1 MFILGSA
8 GAFAQIPNLG
18 EEEQEERRGSSILDD
33 STKQVYGPTTS
44 SYTFLPNIKYNK
56 PHYWHIDTAILDWHR
71 FQFPLQ
77 FNNTYQDLGNIG
89 TAMSPI
95 FPVAPSV
102 IGASPGFS
110 LYDIYATH
118 SDEVKYYDTKS
129 PYSRFK
135 IIWGGQGRSVTEA
148 SYTRNINP
156 RSNFF
161 FDYKGLFIDKQIG
174 RSGRGDRNVQGIN
187 YSFGGNFGTKDGRY
201 QAYGNFRRNNHS
213 VDDYGGVLV
222 EDVNATELF
231 FDDDRQP
238 NLTDAETIELRR
250 NYQLY
255 HQFKV
260 REGFQVYHEFNHSSQ
275 QNDFITV
282 EANDAF
288 FDEIIEIDT
297 LARNRSKMVYSQ
309 QEAGVKGDFG
319 KSFYNF
325 YYKIKNIDFDYRF
338 LDGDTVGVE
347 TDRLENY
354 VGARLRFGNDSISF
368 IEAYG
373 EFLLDGNFK
382 LGGSIRNSWFEAE
395 GSTALSQPSFMQ
407 QAYLGRHDLW
417 TDTNFDNP
425 VTTQVKGRFKLA
437 LGPMAVQPG
446 ASYTLLNNY
455 IYFREGTSGEPRDL
469 GPAQAG
475 SAISVLSGDVAL
487 GVNFLNHMHFN
498 AQVIYSNVSGGSAD
512 AVQLPDIF
520 TNSQL
525 YYKRISF
532 GGNLDWQLG
541 FDIHWRSDYF
551 ANGYDPAIM
560 QYFVQE
566 SFEVPAFPV
575 IDIFFNGKI
584 NRGRF
589 FFKYSNLYELFN
601 GTGYFT
607 VPGYPGQ
614 SPILDF
620 GFDWSFYD

>member
-213 VDDYGGVLV
+213 VDDYGGG
-222 EDVNATELF
+222 TCG
-231 FDDDRQP
+231 RCQC
-238 NLTDAETIELRR
+238 
-250 NYQLY
+250 
-255 HQFKV
+255 H
-260 REGFQVYHEFNHSSQ
+260 G
-275 QNDFITV
+275 
-282 EANDAF
+282 AF
-288 FDEIIEIDT
+288 F
-297 LARNRSKMVYSQ
+297 
-309 QEAGVKGDFG
+309 
-319 KSFYNF
+319 
-325 YYKIKNIDFDYRF
+325 
-338 LDGDTVGVE
+338 
-347 TDRLENY
+347 
-354 VGARLRFGNDSISF
+354 
-368 IEAYG
+368 
-373 EFLLDGNFK
+373 
-382 LGGSIRNSWFEAE
+382 
-395 GSTALSQPSFMQ
+395 
-407 QAYLGRHDLW
+407 
-417 TDTNFDNP
+417 
-425 VTTQVKGRFKLA
+425 
-437 LGPMAVQPG
+437 
-446 ASYTLLNNY
+446 
-455 IYFREGTSGEPRDL
+455 
-469 GPAQAG
+469 
-475 SAISVLSGDVAL
+475 
-487 GVNFLNHMHFN
+487 
-498 AQVIYSNVSGGSAD
+498 
-512 AVQLPDIF
+512 
-520 TNSQL
+520 
-525 YYKRISF
+525 
-532 GGNLDWQLG
+532 
-541 FDIHWRSDYF
+541 
-551 ANGYDPAIM
+551 
-560 QYFVQE
+560 
-566 SFEVPAFPV
+566 
-575 IDIFFNGKI
+575 
-584 NRGRF
+584 
-589 FFKYSNLYELFN
+589 
-601 GTGYFT
+601 
-607 VPGYPGQ
+607 
-614 SPILDF
+614 
-620 GFDWSFYD
+620 